1 MKNVKYIFCDKKK
14 NTLSY
19 KYLFYNY
26 YLLLK
31 NNMCVCVC
39 VCVAFDGSNFL
50 FHHLF
55 KMNS

>member
-31 NNMCVCVC
+31 NNKYMCVWLLM
-39 VCVAFDGSNFL
+39 DLIFL

>member
-31 NNMCVCVC
+31 NNVC